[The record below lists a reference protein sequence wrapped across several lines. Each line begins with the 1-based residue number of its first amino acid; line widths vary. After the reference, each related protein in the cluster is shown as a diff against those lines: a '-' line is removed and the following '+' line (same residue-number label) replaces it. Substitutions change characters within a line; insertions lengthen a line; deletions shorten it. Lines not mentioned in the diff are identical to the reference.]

1 MKEMHTFSRSIN
13 GKVYRILQVSERVPG
28 RANPVSRQIS
38 LGPVT
43 DNEPVD
49 PSRCE
54 VIGRKRVGEVAALI
68 AVAEELGVL
77 ESFESAVPTQ
87 GGGPSL
93 GEMILAVALQR
104 VCSPGAKRDLPEFLR
119 SCLPR
124 HAVRP
129 AKDFS
134 GQVFHRVTR
143 GVTTEAYEEVQLAIA
158 KRACE
163 LYRLKTDVLAYDSTN
178 FDTFIDTTTS
188 SELAQRGHAKSKRS
202 DLRVVGLALM
212 TSSTASVP
220 LFHRTYAGSDN
231 DKTVLGETL
240 GSLATLHSLL
250 GGTDRTL
257 VRDGGFAGEQLDL
270 ELTKSGY
277 HSVSVLALSTK
288 VAREALAAA
297 AGKLCALPGKLRD
310 IGAWRTRVKTGETDQ
325 TLVVVQSPELLVG
338 QLRGLDRATRFTKKK
353 LRKISKRLQLEQSG
367 KARGRRYTVT
377 SLKRRVAKLT
387 CREHVGE
394 VLDIVIGGSEN
405 APTLEVTA
413 NTQGRQRLIR
423 ERLGKRVIVTDQ
435 HEWSTA
441 RIVKTFRSQ
450 WKVERAFRR
459 MKRGAVSPWGPSY
472 QWTDD
477 SLRAHT
483 FATVLGLQLATLA
496 KLKLERAGIKRTTKG
511 AIRLLSGIRLTRLRV
526 RPDGRGRARE
536 ILLPAQLH
544 ADAQKAAAVFG
555 IEQWTSAF
563 SATHPDGEKPRRMRP
578 NA

>member
-1 MKEMHTFSRSIN
+1 MHTFSRTIN
-13 GKVYRILQVSERVPG
+13 GRSYRILQVSERIPG
-28 RANPVSRQIS
+28 KAHPVSRQIS

-43 DNEPVD
+43 DDEPVD

-54 VIGRKRVGEVAALI
+54 VVGHKRVGDVAALI

-77 ESFESAVPTQ
+77 DAFETAVPAT

-93 GEMILAVALQR
+93 GEMIMAVALQR
-104 VCSPGAKRDLPEFLR
+104 VCAPGAKRDLPEFLDG
-119 SCLPR
+119 CLPR
-124 HAVRP
+124 HALRP
-129 AKDFS
+129 GGDFT

-143 GVTTEAYEEVQLAIA
+143 GVTPESYEKVQLAIA

-178 FDTFIDTTTS
+178 FDTFIDTMTE
-188 SELAQRGHAKSKRS
+188 SELARRGHAKSKRS

-231 DKTVLGETL
+231 DKTVLSETL
-240 GSLATLHSLL
+240 GSLATLHEVL
-250 GGTDRTL
+250 GGSNRTL

-270 ELTKSGY
+270 ELASSGY
-277 HSVSVLALSTK
+277 RSVSVLALSTT
-288 VAREALAAA
+288 VARETLSMA
-297 AGKLCALPGKLRD
+297 AGKLRALPGNLHE
-310 IGAWRTRVKTGETDQ
+310 IGAWRTRGPVGELDR
-325 TLVVVQSPELLVG
+325 TLVVAQSPELLKG
-338 QLRGLDRATRFTKKK
+338 QLRGLRKATQVSRSE
-353 LRKISKRLQLEQSG
+353 LRKVAKRLLVERSG
-367 KARGRRYTVT
+367 KARGRCYTVT
-377 SLKRRVAKLT
+377 SLTRRVAKLT
-387 CREHVGE
+387 RREHVGE
-394 VLDIVIGGSEN
+394 VLDIVIDGPED
-405 APTLEVTA
+405 APTLVVNA
-413 NTQGRQRLIR
+413 NTEGRKRLIR

-441 RIVKTFRSQ
+441 RIVRTFRSQ

-496 KLKLERAGIKRTTKG
+496 KLKLDRAGIKRTTKG
-511 AIRLLSGIRLTRLRV
+511 TITLLGGIRLTRLRV
-526 RPDGRGRARE
+526 RSDGPGRPRE
-536 ILLPAQLH
+536 ILVPAQLD
-544 ADAQKAAAVFG
+544 ADARKAAAAFG
-555 IEQWTSAF
+555 IDQWTPVF
-563 SATHPDGEKPRRMRP
+563 SATAHDRGKPRQKRR
-578 NA
+578 AA